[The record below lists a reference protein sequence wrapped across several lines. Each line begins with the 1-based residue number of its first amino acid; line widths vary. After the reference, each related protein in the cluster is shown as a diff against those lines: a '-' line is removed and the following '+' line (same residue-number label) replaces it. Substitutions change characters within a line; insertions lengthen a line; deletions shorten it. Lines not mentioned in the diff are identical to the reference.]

1 MTDESRPDSDSVDQI
16 LEDLHDTDDRDDTVE
31 PSVTSADFE
40 AALAATRLRAG
51 SAAAAAVDKIVAVSA
66 ASSLPVERRAR
77 LLDSLDQALADRR
90 RDNGPIQSVL
100 RRHRYAASESLA
112 TIAERLSNV
121 VSAGPGAAADTSVD
135 QLEAV
140 ESGTIPVVDDS
151 AIVILASWAA
161 LIGLPRASARASFL
175 RSMESAELD
184 APMYAAAGFESKVA
198 ADPESI
204 TLMEQFLDLYDM
216 ATTTIER
223 K

>member
-16 LEDLHDTDDRDDTVE
+16 LEDLHNTDDSDDTVK
-31 PSVTSADFE
+31 PSMTSADFE

-51 SAAAAAVDKIVAVSA
+51 SAAAAAVDKIVAGSA

-121 VSAGPGAAADTSVD
+121 ASAGPGAAADTSVD
-135 QLEAV
+135 HLEAV

-184 APMYAAAGFESKVA
+184 APMYAAAGLESKVA
-198 ADPESI
+198 ADPEST
-204 TLMEQFLDLYDM
+204 TLIEQFLDLYDT